1 MTEAK
6 TEAKRVRVD
15 DIEIAYEEWGAG
27 ERPLLLVH
35 GFTGSRDDW
44 REVLPA
50 LGECG
55 RTLAPDLRGHGDTTN
70 PGDASA
76 YGFER
81 LVADLAGLLDAA
93 GIERCD
99 LLGHSLGGMVSLRFA
114 LAHPERVASLV
125 LMDTSPRPVR
135 QEMRPVFEAGA
146 KLAREAGMS
155 ALFEVLRQ
163 QAAEDPERAAS
174 MRHLVRA
181 LGEEAV
187 WRRMRAKLEAMDPEA
202 FAALGLLLTEHD
214 DLEQRLAE
222 IRVPT
227 LVLVG
232 AEDEPFLEP
241 AETLARAIADAR
253 HQVIPDA
260 AHSPQLANSAV
271 WLEAVIDHLERAR

>member
-1 MTEAK
+1 MSQP
-6 TEAKRVRVD
+6 KRARVD

-27 ERPLLLVH
+27 ERPFVLVH

-44 REVLPA
+44 REVLPP
-50 LGECG
+50 LGERG

-70 PGDASA
+70 PGDAEA
-76 YGFER
+76 YGFEP

-146 KLAREAGMS
+146 KLAREAGMG

-163 QAAEDPERAAS
+163 QAAEDAERAAS

-187 WRRMRAKLEAMDPEA
+187 WQRMRAKLEAMDPEA
-202 FAALGLLLTEHD
+202 FAALGLLLTDHD
-214 DLEQRLAE
+214 DLEERLAE

-232 AEDEPFLEP
+232 ADDEPFLEP
-241 AETLARAIADAR
+241 AETLARAITGA
-253 HQVIPDA
+253 HHTVIPDA
-260 AHSPQLANSAV
+260 AHSPQLANTPA
-271 WLEAVIDHLERAR
+271 WLEAVLDHLERAR